1 MIALDTNV
9 VVRFL
14 VQDDPKQAA
23 EASAI
28 FASLTADAPAF
39 LPREV
44 MVELV
49 WVLERAY
56 GLPRADIAA
65 AIDGLLSSQEL
76 VVEAAD
82 RVGLATE
89 RYRHGGAGFSD
100 HMIALCA
107 QDSGCTA
114 IYSFDRKAVAQA
126 GMTQAAVGN

>member
-9 VVRFL
+9 IVRFL
-14 VQDDPKQAA
+14 VQDDPQQSA

-28 FASLTADAPAF
+28 ISRLTADTPGF
-39 LPREV
+39 LSREV

-56 GLPRADIAA
+56 RLPRSDIAA
-65 AIDGLLSSQEL
+65 AVDGLLSSHEL

-82 RVGLATE
+82 RVGLAIE

-100 HMIALCA
+100 HMIALSA
-107 QDSGCTA
+107 RDSGCTV
-114 IYSFDRKAVAQA
+114 IYSFDRKAVSQA
-126 GMTQAAVGN
+126 GMTQAAAGN

>member
-14 VQDDPKQAA
+14 VQDDPQQAA

-28 FASLTADAPAF
+28 FASLTPDAPAF

-56 GLPRADIAA
+56 SLPRGDIAA
-65 AIDGLLSSQEL
+65 AIDGLLSSHEV

-82 RVGLATE
+82 SVALAAE

-107 QDSGCTA
+107 QESGCTA
-114 IYSFDRKAVAQA
+114 TYSFDRKAITRA
-126 GMTQAAVGN
+126 GMTQVADN

>member
-9 VVRFL
+9 IVRFL
-14 VQDDPKQAA
+14 VQDDPQQSA

-28 FASLTADAPAF
+28 MARLTSDTPGF
-39 LPREV
+39 LAREV

-56 GLPRADIAA
+56 RLPRNDIAA
-65 AIDGLLSSQEL
+65 AVDGLLSSHEL

-82 RVGLATE
+82 RVGLAIE

-100 HMIALCA
+100 HMIALSA
-107 QDSGCTA
+107 RDSGCTV
-114 IYSFDRKAVAQA
+114 IYSFDRKAVSQA
-126 GMTQAAVGN
+126 GMVQAAAAN